1 MQAATT
7 ERSTP
12 GSWSTSFVT
21 RLHRYKSLLLRRWWI
36 PVLTICL
43 GLFVE
48 AFLIYQT
55 PPSFLSTSKMMMAGK
70 LNIAQGAVYS
80 EENAN
85 WMGTQIQLMQSAE
98 VRRGAEAL
106 VRSTHPEMQP
116 VPVEVTALQKP
127 RTSIF
132 DLNAIGS
139 MPDYTQAYLN
149 AVMQKYVDFKK
160 GLREESGK
168 TVVTGITEQLI
179 QTEKELRTAEDE
191 MLEFQKQNNIGFITE
206 EGNSAAA
213 FLVKLNRDYAS
224 LKTEYDLL
232 NLLDLDQNLDRA
244 QSKNEPAPAGADA
257 TEDKGMP
264 FSDVGPEGDYLKA
277 KQAVQLLKAERDTLG
292 KDLRPKHPKILKL
305 NDEITKQERLIELF
319 RSDTVEK
326 LETRRKSIG
335 KQMENLQ
342 SNIKEWEAK
351 ALDLSQRLAQFN
363 RVKGKVDRLK
373 VLYERLTQNLRDV
386 NVSEVVDS
394 SDQVAIM
401 EAATTP
407 VSVRPGLIKSLLI
420 GLGCGALAGLAILL
434 LLDRIDDR
442 MASFGEFQHHF
453 SESVLGQIP
462 KEKTKGKVS
471 LLQPEDARHVFAESY
486 RNVRSSLFFMPYEGP
501 RPKTFLITSAV
512 PNEGKS
518 TISANLAIT
527 MALSGAR
534 TLLVDADLRRGAIRE
549 AFGISSKI
557 GFSEVLKQ
565 EVNWREVVV
574 PTAYPNLFVLPRGR
588 TLSQPSEHLL
598 RESTD
603 ALLKEIYSSYD
614 YIVID
619 SSPVLAADDTTS
631 LAPKIDA
638 TIFVVR
644 LSYTSARLTRK
655 GLELLYNRQVN
666 VPGVIL
672 NFVDTSLPEYY
683 YYQYSEYY
691 ATPTALEPHEPEMA
705 AAAAIPPAPEIRPP
719 APETRPPAPQVDP
732 FAAHPEVASFT
743 PAPAP
748 EVDPF
753 APAPAP
759 EVDPFAP
766 APAPRQD
773 EPWPFQ
779 PS

>member
-1 MQAATT
+1 
-7 ERSTP
+7 
-12 GSWSTSFVT
+12 
-21 RLHRYKSLLLRRWWI
+21 
-36 PVLTICL
+36 
-43 GLFVE
+43 
-48 AFLIYQT
+48 
-55 PPSFLSTSKMMMAGK
+55 MA
-70 LNIAQGAVYS
+70 V
-80 EENAN
+80 
-85 WMGTQIQLMQSAE
+85 
-98 VRRGAEAL
+98 
-106 VRSTHPEMQP
+106 
-116 VPVEVTALQKP
+116 QKP
-127 RTSIF
+127 RASIF
-132 DLNAIGS
+132 DISAIGS
-139 MPDYTQAYLN
+139 APEYTQAYLN
-149 AVMQKYVDFKK
+149 ALMQKYVDFKK

-168 TVVTGITEQLI
+168 TVITGITEQLI
-179 QTEKELRTAEDE
+179 QTEKDLRTAEDE
-191 MLEFQKQNNIGFITE
+191 MLEFQKENNIGFIQE

-213 FLVKLNRDYAS
+213 YLVKLNHDYSS

-244 QSKNEPAPAGADA
+244 QSKSEASSSPAEA

-264 FSDVGPEGDYLKA
+264 FSDVGPEADYLKA
-277 KQAVQLLKAERDTLG
+277 KQQVQLLKAERDTLA
-292 KDLRPKHPKILKL
+292 KDLRPKHPKILKI

-326 LETRRKSIG
+326 LDTRRKSIG

-342 SNIKEWEAK
+342 SNIKEWETK

-373 VLYERLTQNLRDV
+373 TLYDRLTNNLKEIDV
-386 NVSEVVDS
+386 SQVVDS
-394 SDQVAIM
+394 ADQVSIM
-401 EAATTP
+401 EPASAP
-407 VSVRPGLIKSLLI
+407 ISVRPGLIKSLLI
-420 GLGCGALAGLAILL
+420 GLGCGAAAGLAILV

-453 SESVLGQIP
+453 SENVLGQIP
-462 KEKTKGKVS
+462 KEKVKGKVT

-486 RNVRSSLFFMPYEGP
+486 RNVRSSLFFMSYDGP

-527 MALSGAR
+527 MALSGAK
-534 TLLVDADLRRGAIRE
+534 TLLIDGDLRRGAIRE
-549 AFGISSKI
+549 AFGISSRI

-598 RESTD
+598 RESTE
-603 ALLKEIYSSYD
+603 ALLQEIYANYD
-614 YIVID
+614 YILID

-644 LSYTSARLTRK
+644 LGYTSARLTRK
-655 GLELLYNRQVN
+655 GLELLYSRQVN

-691 ATPTALEPHEPEMA
+691 STPNPETDPVA
-705 AAAAIPPAPEIRPP
+705 AASLHG
-719 APETRPPAPQVDP
+719 Q
-732 FAAHPEVASFT
+732 
-743 PAPAP
+743 
-748 EVDPF
+748 
-753 APAPAP
+753 
-759 EVDPFAP
+759 
-766 APAPRQD
+766 PRLTQ
-773 EPWPFQ
+773 
-779 PS
+779 SS